1 MFYHEI
7 RFDINYEPDNLR
19 WNGWGSEGHDWQHRD
34 HIPELKRL
42 LVKELGSPDGA
53 LPETPS
59 VALDDLKVP
68 GSRIGEKDLKA
79 LAAIVGK
86 DGVSADHRMRVLHS
100 AGQSYNDVMRL
111 RTNQLKA
118 YTDAVVFPRK
128 ESELPKLFAWCA
140 KNKVA
145 LVPYGGGSSVVG
157 GLEARKASGHRAVLT
172 ANLTRMNAML
182 ELDEYSRIARFQP
195 GIYGPQIEKTLNER
209 GFTLGHFPQ
218 SFEYSTL
225 GGWVAARSGGQQS
238 NHYGKIEEILTSV
251 KMATPSGEI
260 ETLRVPA
267 ESAGPDW
274 NQIIAGSE
282 GLLGIITE
290 VTVKIHR
297 LPEGRRY
304 FGILFPTFRQGVNF
318 VREVSNEGEGYDLS
332 MVRLSDSEETRMY
345 SLLSEITKKKS
356 LLRPIKKLIQES
368 VLAVAGQRSGRCVV
382 IAGMDGELGH
392 MNRQEIRV
400 RKAIRKHG
408 GFYAGES
415 VGKNWIRGRFNMPFL
430 RNHVLDFGVGVDTM
444 ETSTI
449 YGNVEEVHAEVL
461 KSLREVTPHM
471 VAFCHLSHSYHE
483 GSCLYFSFMYL
494 MDVKDPLGQWHKLK
508 RAASDALVRT
518 GATISHHHG
527 VGMDHAPWYKK
538 QTGPAALGG
547 LQAMKAAIDP
557 DGILNPGK
565 LFDPDGKQKS

>member
-7 RFDINYEPDNLR
+7 RFDINYDPENLR
-19 WNGWGSEGHDWQHRD
+19 WNGWGSEGHEWQHEA
-34 HIPELKRL
+34 HIPALKKLLIKELKAP
-42 LVKELGSPDGA
+42 EGE

-59 VALDDLKVP
+59 VSIEDLNISASKFGDKEVKEL
-68 GSRIGEKDLKA
+68 GG
-79 LAAIVGK
+79 IVGK
-86 DGVSADHRMRVLHS
+86 DGVSVERRMRILHS
-100 AGQSYNDVMRL
+100 AGQSYYDVVRL

-118 YTDAVVFPRK
+118 YTDGVVFPKK
-128 ESELPKLFAWCA
+128 EAQLAKLFTWCA

-145 LVPYGGGSSVVG
+145 LIPYGGGSSVVG
-157 GLEARKASGHRAVLT
+157 GLEVHKASGQRAVLT
-172 ANLTRMNAML
+172 ANLTRMNELL
-182 ELDEYSRIARFQP
+182 ELDEFSRIARFQP

-238 NHYGKIEEILTSV
+238 NRYGKIEEMITAV
-251 KMATPSGEI
+251 KVATPAGVI

-267 ESAGPDW
+267 EAAGPDW
-274 NQIIAGSE
+274 NQVIAGSE

-304 FGILFPTFRQGVNF
+304 FGVLFPSFRNGANF

-332 MVRLSDSEETRMY
+332 MVRLSDAEETRMY
-345 SLLSEITKKKS
+345 SLLSEVTKKKT
-356 LLRPIKKLIQES
+356 LLRPIKKAVQES
-368 VLAVAGQRSGRCVV
+368 VLRAAGQGAGRCVV
-382 IAGMDGELGH
+382 IAGMDGEVGR

-415 VGKNWIRGRFNMPFL
+415 VGKNWIKGRFNMPFL
-430 RNHVLDFGVGVDTM
+430 RNHVLDFGVGVDTL
-444 ETSTI
+444 ETSTT
-449 YGNVEEVHAEVL
+449 YANVEELHSEVL
-461 KSLREVTPHM
+461 KALEAVTPHI
-471 VAFCHLSHSYHE
+471 VAFCHMSHSYHE
-483 GSCLYFSFMYL
+483 GSCLYFSFMFL
-494 MDVKDPLGQWHKLK
+494 MDTKDPIGQWRKLK
-508 RAASDALVRT
+508 KAASDVLVRL

-527 VGMDHAPWYKK
+527 VGADHVPWYHK
-538 QTGPAALGG
+538 QNAGAAIGG
-547 LQAMKAAIDP
+547 LQAMKAAVDP
-557 DGILNPGK
+557 AGILNPGK
-565 LFDPDGKQKS
+565 VFDGKP